1 MSLRAALHQC
11 FEDEPSRVFAVRDL
25 YEGIEKYY
33 ELTFFQRQPDP
44 QYGGARY
51 KHEVRSEL
59 AKMTGRGTIHH
70 IGRDQYR
77 RASN

>member
-1 MSLRAALHQC
+1 MSLRDALHQC
-11 FEDEPSRVFAVRDL
+11 FEDEPPRVFAVRDL
-25 YEGIEKYY
+25 YEGIQRYY

-51 KHEVRSEL
+51 KHEIRSEL
-59 AKMTGRGTIHH
+59 AMTRADTIHR

-77 RASN
+77 RAPN